1 VKRLL
6 SLVCITCL
14 LFVSNISAA
23 PALITVKDLKLVA
36 TIGTPDEVSGVV
48 TSGSSIVTYGTKFEK
63 SYARA
68 INISGEELWTI
79 DLDPEFH
86 SLASAATT
94 DASGN
99 VWIGGSISQS
109 TLTPT
114 PAPLSSALNPDNV
127 TSLPQD
133 VDLSLK
139 SIVLWRIDQSTHAVS
154 SFTLPQKAPVLI
166 TSLAADKNGAT
177 LVGITSTNVGFVV
190 SANLL
195 GEFGK
200 PTLIGKSS
208 TTLDA
213 VVRNNDGSL
222 TVVGASSETL
232 NGKKLVGITD
242 GVIIKISKTGGL
254 LTVVRSSA
262 AKAVR
267 NWNSASSSLLLG
279 GQVITGSKTESA
291 ITKFSS
297 TYVPI
302 WTYRFMSTGTAFTSG
317 ATSAFFVSSGKISQ
331 IATWTPK
338 SARPILLTFDSKG
351 TIIGANSAPTNQRE
365 VLGLVTSKILG
376 VLCISASKEAI
387 SIYTPN

>member
-1 VKRLL
+1 MKRLV
-6 SLVCITCL
+6 SFVCIACL
-14 LFVSNISAA
+14 LFVSNSSAA
-23 PALITVKDLKLVA
+23 PALIALKDLKLVA
-36 TIGTPDEVSGVV
+36 TIGIPDEVSGVV
-48 TSGSSIVTYGTKFEK
+48 TTGGSIVIYGTKLEK
-63 SYARA
+63 SYAQA

-79 DLDPEFH
+79 ELDPASQ

-99 VWIGGSISQS
+99 VWIGGSISQN

-114 PAPLSSALNPDNV
+114 PAPSSSALNPDNV

-133 VDLSLK
+133 VDLTLK
-139 SIVLWRIDQSTHAVS
+139 SVVLWRIDHNTHAVS
-154 SFTLPQKAPVLI
+154 SFTLPQTAPVLI
-166 TSLAADKNGAT
+166 TSLAADKNGVT
-177 LVGITSTNVGFVV
+177 LVGITATNVGFVV

-213 VVRNNDGSL
+213 VVRHNDGSL

-254 LTVVRSSA
+254 LSVVRSSA
-262 AKAVR
+262 TKAVR

-297 TYVPI
+297 TYVPT

-317 ATSAFFVSSGKISQ
+317 ATSAFFASTAKIPQ

-351 TIIGANSAPTNQRE
+351 RIIGANSAPTNQRE

-387 SIYTPN
+387 SIYTPT